1 MVKKEKLYA
10 ATNGGLDIILDYYPQ
25 ARMVL
30 DDPKV
35 KHFKRRPNE
44 RTASATLRQS
54 PKTGVWQVTDF
65 GDEGSAM
72 SPLDIVMKE
81 DGLTFTEA
89 LLKMCGRFGVTDE
102 LQRDVNKPEWS
113 ERAATAE
120 EAEGAQFYELN
131 EGFTDEELKVLG
143 PLVKRE
149 HVESLHWYSVKW
161 WAKVKD
167 RKVKI
172 KHSTATY
179 PIFMR
184 ECVVEDGVRFF
195 KLYEPYNYDKG
206 FRFMYWPAGA
216 KPRRY
221 VNGLYELRKAY
232 EKWNAAQAAEWESDG
247 SNEGK
252 PYKMQKLESA
262 FICSGE
268 RDALCVRSMGCW
280 PLWLNSETDT
290 LEESEM
296 KEIEKLVEYVYNIP
310 DIDATGVSR
319 GTLLAL
325 KYIGVHTVW
334 LPDSL
339 KQYRDHRG
347 HPRKDF
353 RDWLELRPS
362 VQDFRRLINTAL
374 PARFW
379 KSRQNKKTGEWTHD
393 IDTAC
398 LHEFLRLNGFYILR
412 EDADS
417 DHFLYVR
424 IEGHTVTQ
432 VTVRMIREFV
442 IQWVRDH
449 SSTVAQYR
457 GVLNLVLNTPKL
469 QGTALESLQSISL
482 NFSSYTPTS
491 QYYYFQNHAVR
502 VSSGGVE
509 VDPAADGHHYI
520 WQSQVQPHDFKELG
534 EMFRVERSVD
544 SEGADVW
551 DIEVTAE
558 GLQSKFLC
566 FLVNTS
572 RIYWRREFEEL
583 WVDEQTV
590 LMGGMSMKPEDDEGH
605 PVRRRDYCRRHH
617 FDIAGPLLTPAEI
630 LLQKRNLVSKIF
642 TVGFLLHRYKDLSR
656 TWAPFCMDNKVGT
669 EDECN
674 GRSGKSFFISTIGK
688 MMNTVKLSG
697 RNPSLLEN
705 QFAFDQVTRQT
716 DLIRVDDCARYFK
729 TEQMYDLITDD
740 MVVNPKNFA
749 SFTIPYAESPKI
761 AFTTNYVPADFSAST
776 DARLL
781 YVVFSD
787 YYHNQAPGSDYRE
800 SRSIFDDFGK
810 NLYGPDY
817 SEAEW
822 NADFNFMMQALRFYL
837 SMAGESVKIQ
847 PNIDDIKVRKYKAE
861 MGSNFED
868 WADGYFAPE
877 SGHLDKLI
885 VRQEAFEDF
894 RGTTNMKNLKMQW
907 FTRALQA
914 YGNLHADSLTLNPEE
929 VLNASG
935 RCIRRDPATGK
946 ATEYIYM
953 QSVGS
958 SVTAPATE
966 SPGAVA
972 GAADS
977 DDDGQVDMWDEI
989 EKEALGAHQT

>member
-325 KYIGVHTVW
+325 KYIGV
-334 LPDSL
+334 
-339 KQYRDHRG
+339 
-347 HPRKDF
+347 
-353 RDWLELRPS
+353 
-362 VQDFRRLINTAL
+362 LINTAL

-509 VDPAADGHHYI
+509 VDPAADGRHYI

-914 YGNLHADSLTLNPEE
+914 YGKLHADSLTLNPEE

-989 EKEALGAHQT
+989 EKETLGVHQT